1 MKDVE
6 EGKRGRGEKGKQHCV
21 IARSIEVDEGDVAI
35 PCSKRD
41 RFALALARDDSRIST
56 F

>member
-1 MKDVE
+1 MWR
-6 EGKRGRGEKGKQHCV
+6 RGRGEKGKQHCV
-21 IARSIEVDEGDVAI
+21 IVRSIEVDEGYVATS
-35 PCSKRD
+35 CSKRD